1 MKIAP
6 TDPAATS
13 GEIRLSF
20 INPATLLVDTPVS
33 ASIVFDQRAAALV
46 VPAAT
51 VGHDGQGSFVMIAG
65 DDLKA
70 HRRDV
75 RIGLVTREL
84 AQVTGGLS
92 AGERV
97 IVTGA
102 ADVVEGTSIVL
113 AQR

>member
-1 MKIAP
+1 
-6 TDPAATS
+6 
-13 GEIRLSF
+13 
-20 INPATLLVDTPVS
+20 
-33 ASIVFDQRAAALV
+33 
-46 VPAAT
+46 
-51 VGHDGQGSFVMIAG
+51 MIAG

-75 RIGLVTREL
+75 RIGLVSREL

-102 ADVVEGTSIVL
+102 ADVSEGTSIVL